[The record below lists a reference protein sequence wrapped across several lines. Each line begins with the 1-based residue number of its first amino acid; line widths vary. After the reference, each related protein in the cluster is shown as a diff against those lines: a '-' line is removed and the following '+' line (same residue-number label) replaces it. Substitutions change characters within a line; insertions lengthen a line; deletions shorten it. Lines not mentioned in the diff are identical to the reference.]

1 MMNSESRK
9 RREEQQNSHTKAVN
23 LTDQQI
29 QVALDALWDLKTLI
43 EKVNGDFKPVDEVC
57 FELWKA
63 LNNAENL

>member
-9 RREEQQNSHTKAVN
+9 RREEQQSDHAKTVK

-43 EKVNGDFKPVDEVC
+43 EKVNGDFKSVDEVC

>member
-9 RREEQQNSHTKAVN
+9 RLEEQRSSHTKAVN

-43 EKVNGDFKPVDEVC
+43 EKVNGDFKSVDEVC